1 MPLYSV
7 FDVYFY
13 KGELSFRTVPTNKS
27 LISVSSFIP
36 SRVFKLVLQFVSI
49 RAYNGITG
57 VVVVV
62 IVVERNYNKATLA

>member
-1 MPLYSV
+1 
-7 FDVYFY
+7 
-13 KGELSFRTVPTNKS
+13 
-27 LISVSSFIP
+27 VSRFIP

-49 RAYNGITG
+49 REYNGITG